1 MKKTPTFHFHILAI
15 STILF
20 SLLLGSCTVY
30 YSTPDIKK
38 TFRESQKELN
48 KVLGKIAKQLEQL
61 KGILTSIGTDQK
73 TLGNLIQQFENEV
86 GEEPMIWSGPGMH
99 SHSILADMKELGDK
113 TSAQVKKFNKLA
125 SSL

>member
-1 MKKTPTFHFHILAI
+1 MKKTPTFYFHILAI

-48 KVLGKIAKQLEQL
+48 AVLGKIAKDHREKRSIYNQLMRNISNSTMTPYPAL
-61 KGILTSIGTDQK
+61 S
-73 TLGNLIQQFENEV
+73 NE
-86 GEEPMIWSGPGMH
+86 
-99 SHSILADMKELGDK
+99 
-113 TSAQVKKFNKLA
+113 
-125 SSL
+125 